1 MEIKN
6 AYETIVIGGGAA
18 GFFFGAAAPAGRDI
32 LILEKTKQ
40 TGTKLLMS
48 GSGQCNLT
56 HGGSIK
62 EFLLCYGKNGNKI
75 RTCLYRH
82 NNLALCRFM
91 EGLGVSLIERE
102 DGKIFPRSMDARE
115 VRGALLH
122 ACAQN
127 GVTIR
132 TQAEVTAIR
141 ALPQRNADNCGSKQT
156 NRFRSQASDARDD
169 AADTSFTPAAA
180 SGTQSKDDAADTKIQ
195 PACADKDAQKGIC
208 KAIAVQQITAASP
221 KADVRSAAPPPA
233 PRCVNAAASNTDDA
247 APGAQADAN
256 PAPCEK
262 TQSACAP
269 DLGAGFV
276 LTLADG
282 TRLACRNLVIAAG
295 GASYPTTGSDGTL
308 LDVLALAPPAG
319 LGIPIVPP
327 RPALTPVF
335 IENYPFA
342 DLAGISL
349 RDIELKIFP
358 KPQENLCGEQTR
370 SMTAEAAPMFSKP
383 MFSKKNKKQTKPQ
396 SAVGDLLLT
405 HKNLSGPVIL
415 NHARE
420 ISAGTRLAINFV
432 FPYTVDT
439 VISRLKADFSGCRS
453 MISAYIGEQYHLPKR
468 FVTKI
473 LSLISLT
480 DKPLAAISGSE
491 IRALSEAL
499 AAWPCTVSGTGGFRE
514 AMATAGGVSLDAVNL
529 SSMECRD
536 YPGLFFAGEMLDI
549 DGDTGG
555 YNLQFAYASAM
566 AALTKI
572 YRS

>member
-1 MEIKN
+1 MEIKH

-18 GFFFGAAAPAGRDI
+18 GLFFGAAAPAGRDI

-56 HGGSIK
+56 HCGSIK

-82 NNLALCRFM
+82 SNLALCRFM
-91 EGLGVSLIERE
+91 EELGVSLIERE

-141 ALPQRNADNCGSKQT
+141 ALPQGSSSRVGSPAQPPC
-156 NRFRSQASDARDD
+156 SQAS
-169 AADTSFTPAAA
+169 TAAA
-180 SGTQSKDDAADTKIQ
+180 SD
-195 PACADKDAQKGIC
+195 
-208 KAIAVQQITAASP
+208 
-221 KADVRSAAPPPA
+221 
-233 PRCVNAAASNTDDA
+233 TDDA
-247 APGAQADAN
+247 ASGAHTPSDSREAMSTHRTAISVPRFAVPQALQRTNASASAIDAVPGAPYGQTAASGAQADGD

-262 TQSACAP
+262 AQFDCAP
-269 DLGAGFV
+269 DFGAGFA

-282 TRLACRNLVIAAG
+282 TCLACRNLVIAAG

-308 LDVLALAPPAG
+308 LDILALAPPAG
-319 LGIPIVPP
+319 LGIPIVLP

-349 RDIELKIFP
+349 RDVELKIFP
-358 KPQENLCGEQTR
+358 KFQENLCGEQAR
-370 SMTAEAAPMFSKP
+370 SMTEEAAP

-415 NHARE
+415 NHARD

-468 FVTKI
+468 FVAKI
-473 LSLISLT
+473 LNLISLT
-480 DKPLAAISGSE
+480 DKPLAAISGSQM
-491 IRALSEAL
+491 RALSEAL

>member
-1 MEIKN
+1 MEIKH

-18 GFFFGAAAPAGRDI
+18 GLFFGATAPAGRDI

-56 HGGSIK
+56 HCGSIK

-82 NNLALCRFM
+82 SNLALCRFM

-141 ALPQRNADNCGSKQT
+141 ALPQGSSSRVGSPAQPPC
-156 NRFRSQASDARDD
+156 SQAS
-169 AADTSFTPAAA
+169 TAAA
-180 SGTQSKDDAADTKIQ
+180 SD
-195 PACADKDAQKGIC
+195 
-208 KAIAVQQITAASP
+208 
-221 KADVRSAAPPPA
+221 
-233 PRCVNAAASNTDDA
+233 TDDA
-247 APGAQADAN
+247 APGAHTPSDSWEAMNTHRTAISVPRFTVPQALQRTNASASAIAAVPGAPYGQTAAPGAQADGD
-256 PAPCEK
+256 PVPCEK
-262 TQSACAP
+262 APSVCAP
-269 DLGAGFV
+269 DLGAGFA

-282 TRLACRNLVIAAG
+282 TCLACRNLVIAAG

-358 KPQENLCGEQTR
+358 KPQKNLCGEQTR
-370 SMTAEAAPMFSKP
+370 SMTEEAAP

-468 FVTKI
+468 FVAKI
-473 LSLISLT
+473 LHLISLT
-480 DKPLAAISGSE
+480 DKPLAAISGSQ

>member
-1 MEIKN
+1 MEIKH

-18 GFFFGAAAPAGRDI
+18 GLFFGAAAPSGRDI

-56 HGGSIK
+56 HCGSIK

-82 NNLALCRFM
+82 SNLALCRFM

-132 TQAEVTAIR
+132 TQAKVTAIR
-141 ALPQRNADNCGSKQT
+141 ALPQESGSSRVGSPAQPSC
-156 NRFRSQASDARDD
+156 SQAS
-169 AADTSFTPAAA
+169 TAAA
-180 SGTQSKDDAADTKIQ
+180 SD
-195 PACADKDAQKGIC
+195 
-208 KAIAVQQITAASP
+208 
-221 KADVRSAAPPPA
+221 
-233 PRCVNAAASNTDDA
+233 TDDA
-247 APGAQADAN
+247 ASGAHTPSDSREAMNTHRTAISVPRFAVPQALQRTNASASAIAAVPGAPYGQTAASGAQADGN

-262 TQSACAP
+262 AQSACAP
-269 DLGAGFV
+269 DLGAGFA

-282 TRLACRNLVIAAG
+282 TCLACRNLVIAAG

-308 LDVLALAPPAG
+308 LDILALAPPAG

-349 RDIELKIFP
+349 RDIELKIFS

-370 SMTAEAAPMFSKP
+370 SMTEEAAP

-468 FVTKI
+468 FVAKI
-473 LSLISLT
+473 LHLISLT
-480 DKPLAAISGSE
+480 DKPLAAISGSQ

-572 YRS
+572 YCS

>member
-1 MEIKN
+1 MEIKH

-18 GFFFGAAAPAGRDI
+18 GLFFGAAAPAGRDI

-40 TGTKLLMS
+40 MGTKLLMS

-56 HGGSIK
+56 HCGSIK

-82 NNLALCRFM
+82 SNLALCRFM

-141 ALPQRNADNCGSKQT
+141 ALPQGSSSRVGSPVQPPC
-156 NRFRSQASDARDD
+156 SQASTA
-169 AADTSFTPAAA
+169 TA
-180 SGTQSKDDAADTKIQ
+180 SD
-195 PACADKDAQKGIC
+195 
-208 KAIAVQQITAASP
+208 
-221 KADVRSAAPPPA
+221 
-233 PRCVNAAASNTDDA
+233 TDDA
-247 APGAQADAN
+247 APGAHTPSDSREAMNTHRTAISVPRFAVSQALQRTNASASAIAAVPGAPYGQTAASGAQADGN
-256 PAPCEK
+256 PTPCEK
-262 TQSACAP
+262 APSACAP
-269 DLGAGFV
+269 DFGAGFV

-282 TRLACRNLVIAAG
+282 TCLACRNLVIAAG

-308 LDVLALAPPAG
+308 LDILALAPPAG

-370 SMTAEAAPMFSKP
+370 SMTEEAAP

-468 FVTKI
+468 FVAKI
-473 LSLISLT
+473 LHLISLT
-480 DKPLAAISGSE
+480 DKPLAAISGSQ

>member
-1 MEIKN
+1 MEIKQ

-18 GFFFGAAAPAGRDI
+18 GLFFGAAAPAGRDI

-56 HGGSIK
+56 HCGSIK

-82 NNLALCRFM
+82 SNLALCRFM
-91 EGLGVSLIERE
+91 EELGVSLIERE

-141 ALPQRNADNCGSKQT
+141 ALPQGSVGNCGSKQT
-156 NRFRSQASDARDD
+156 NCFRSQASDAVASDARDD

-180 SGTQSKDDAADTKIQ
+180 SGTQSKDDAADINMQ
-195 PACADKDAQKGIC
+195 PACTDKDVPKGIC
-208 KAIAVQQITAASP
+208 KAIAVQQIAAASP
-221 KADVRSAAPPPA
+221 NADVRSAAPP
-233 PRCVNAAASNTDDA
+233 RCANATASDTNDAAS
-247 APGAQADAN
+247 GAQADGD

-262 TQSACAP
+262 AQLDCAP
-269 DLGAGFV
+269 DLGAGFA

-282 TRLACRNLVIAAG
+282 TCLACRNLVIAAG

-308 LDVLALAPPAG
+308 LDILALAPPAG

-349 RDIELKIFP
+349 RDIELKIFS
-358 KPQENLCGEQTR
+358 KPQENRCGEQTR
-370 SMTAEAAPMFSKP
+370 SMTEEAAP

-468 FVTKI
+468 FVAKI
-473 LSLISLT
+473 LHLISLT
-480 DKPLAAISGSE
+480 DKPLAAISGSQM
-491 IRALSEAL
+491 RALSEAL

-529 SSMECRD
+529 SSMEYRD

>member
-1 MEIKN
+1 MKKIWDI
-6 AYETIVIGGGAA
+6 AVIGGGAA
-18 GFFFGAAAPAGRDI
+18 GLFFGAAAPAGRDI

-82 NNLALCRFM
+82 SNLALCRFM

-195 PACADKDAQKGIC
+195 PACADKDARKGIC

-262 TQSACAP
+262 TQSDCAP

-349 RDIELKIFP
+349 RDVELKIFP
-358 KPQENLCGEQTR
+358 KFQENLCGEQAR
-370 SMTAEAAPMFSKP
+370 SMTEEAAP

-415 NHARE
+415 NHARD

-468 FVTKI
+468 FVAKI
-473 LSLISLT
+473 LNLISLT
-480 DKPLAAISGSE
+480 DKPLAAISGSQM
-491 IRALSEAL
+491 RALSEAL

>member
-18 GFFFGAAAPAGRDI
+18 GLFFGAAAPAGRDI

-56 HGGSIK
+56 HCGSIK

-82 NNLALCRFM
+82 SNLMLCRFM

-115 VRGALLH
+115 VRGALLA
-122 ACAQN
+122 ACARN

-132 TQAEVTAIR
+132 TQAEVSAIR
-141 ALPQRNADNCGSKQT
+141 ALPQGSVGNCGSKQT
-156 NRFRSQASDARDD
+156 NCFRSQASDAVASDARDD

-180 SGTQSKDDAADTKIQ
+180 SGTQSKDDAADISMQ
-195 PACADKDAQKGIC
+195 PACTDTDVPKGIC
-208 KAIAVQQITAASP
+208 KAIAVQQIAAASP
-221 KADVRSAAPPPA
+221 NADVRSAAPP
-233 PRCVNAAASNTDDA
+233 RCANAAALDTDDA
-247 APGAQADAN
+247 ASGAQADGD

-262 TQSACAP
+262 ALSACAP
-269 DLGAGFV
+269 DLGAGFA

-282 TRLACRNLVIAAG
+282 TCLACRNLVIAAG

-308 LDVLALAPPAG
+308 LDILALAPPAG

-349 RDIELKIFP
+349 RDIALKIFP

-370 SMTAEAAPMFSKP
+370 SMTAEAAP

-468 FVTKI
+468 FAAKI

-480 DKPLAAISGSE
+480 DKPLAAISGSQM
-491 IRALSEAL
+491 RALSEAL
-499 AAWPCTVSGTGGFRE
+499 AAWSCTVSGTGGFRE

>member
-1 MEIKN
+1 MEIKH

-18 GFFFGAAAPAGRDI
+18 GLFFGAAAPAGRDI

>member
-1 MEIKN
+1 MEIKH

-18 GFFFGAAAPAGRDI
+18 GLFFGAAAPSGRDI

-56 HGGSIK
+56 HCGSIK

-82 NNLALCRFM
+82 SNLALCRFM

-141 ALPQRNADNCGSKQT
+141 ALPQGSSSRVCSPAQPPYSQT
-156 NRFRSQASDARDD
+156 S
-169 AADTSFTPAAA
+169 TAAA
-180 SGTQSKDDAADTKIQ
+180 SD
-195 PACADKDAQKGIC
+195 
-208 KAIAVQQITAASP
+208 
-221 KADVRSAAPPPA
+221 
-233 PRCVNAAASNTDDA
+233 TDDA
-247 APGAQADAN
+247 APGAYTPSDSREAMDTHRTAIPVPRSAVPQALQRTNASASAIAAVPGAPYGQTAASGAQADGN

-262 TQSACAP
+262 APSACAP
-269 DLGAGFV
+269 DLGAGFA

-282 TRLACRNLVIAAG
+282 TCLACRNLLIAAG

-308 LDVLALAPPAG
+308 LDLLALASPAG

-370 SMTAEAAPMFSKP
+370 SMTEEAAP

-468 FVTKI
+468 FVAKI
-473 LSLISLT
+473 LHLISLT
-480 DKPLAAISGSE
+480 DKPLAAISGSQ
-491 IRALSEAL
+491 IRALSETL

>member
-1 MEIKN
+1 MEIKH

-18 GFFFGAAAPAGRDI
+18 GLFFGAAAPSGRDI

-56 HGGSIK
+56 HCGSIK

-82 NNLALCRFM
+82 SNLMLCRFM

-115 VRGALLH
+115 VRGALLA
-122 ACAQN
+122 ACARN

-132 TQAEVTAIR
+132 TQAEVTAIC
-141 ALPQRNADNCGSKQT
+141 ALPQRNAGNCGSKQT
-156 NRFRSQASDARDD
+156 NRFRSQAPDAV
-169 AADTSFTPAAA
+169 A
-180 SGTQSKDDAADTKIQ
+180 S
-195 PACADKDAQKGIC
+195 
-208 KAIAVQQITAASP
+208 
-221 KADVRSAAPPPA
+221 
-233 PRCVNAAASNTDDA
+233 
-247 APGAQADAN
+247 GAQADGN

-262 TQSACAP
+262 AQFDCAP
-269 DLGAGFV
+269 DLGAGFA

-295 GASYPTTGSDGTL
+295 GASYPTTGSDGKI
-308 LDVLALAPPAG
+308 LDVLALASPAG

-349 RDIELKIFP
+349 RDIELKIFS

-370 SMTAEAAPMFSKP
+370 SMTEEAAP

-468 FVTKI
+468 FVAKI

-480 DKPLAAISGSE
+480 DKPLAAISGSQM
-491 IRALSEAL
+491 RALSEAL

-514 AMATAGGVSLDAVNL
+514 AMATAGGVSLDAINL

>member
-1 MEIKN
+1 MEIKH

-18 GFFFGAAAPAGRDI
+18 GLFFGAAAPSGRDI

-56 HGGSIK
+56 HCGSIK

-82 NNLALCRFM
+82 SNLVLCRFM

-141 ALPQRNADNCGSKQT
+141 ALPQGSGSSRVGSPAQSAC
-156 NRFRSQASDARDD
+156 SQASTAAAFATDD
-169 AADTSFTPAAA
+169 AAP
-180 SGTQSKDDAADTKIQ
+180 G
-195 PACADKDAQKGIC
+195 G
-208 KAIAVQQITAASP
+208 
-221 KADVRSAAPPPA
+221 APYGQ
-233 PRCVNAAASNTDDA
+233 TA
-247 APGAQADAN
+247 APGAQADGN

-262 TQSACAP
+262 APSACAP
-269 DLGAGFV
+269 DFGARFV

-319 LGIPIVPP
+319 LGLPIIPP

-349 RDIELKIFP
+349 RDIELKIFS
-358 KPQENLCGEQTR
+358 KSQENLCGEQTR
-370 SMTAEAAPMFSKP
+370 SMIEEAAP

-396 SAVGDLLLT
+396 SVVGDLLLT

-473 LSLISLT
+473 LHLISLT
-480 DKPLAAISGSE
+480 DKPLAAISGSQM
-491 IRALSEAL
+491 RALSEAL

>member
-1 MEIKN
+1 MEIKH

-18 GFFFGAAAPAGRDI
+18 GLFFGAAAPAGRDI

-56 HGGSIK
+56 HCGSIK

-82 NNLALCRFM
+82 SNLALCRFM
-91 EGLGVSLIERE
+91 EELGVSLIERE

-141 ALPQRNADNCGSKQT
+141 ALPQGSSSRIGSPAQPPC
-156 NRFRSQASDARDD
+156 SHAS
-169 AADTSFTPAAA
+169 TAAA
-180 SGTQSKDDAADTKIQ
+180 SD
-195 PACADKDAQKGIC
+195 
-208 KAIAVQQITAASP
+208 
-221 KADVRSAAPPPA
+221 
-233 PRCVNAAASNTDDA
+233 TDDA
-247 APGAQADAN
+247 APGAHTPSDSREAMNTHRTAIPVPRSAVPQALQRTNASASAIAAVPGAQADGD
-256 PAPCEK
+256 PAPYEK
-262 TQSACAP
+262 AQSACAP
-269 DLGAGFV
+269 DFGAGFV

-282 TRLACRNLVIAAG
+282 TCLACRNLVIAAG
-295 GASYPTTGSDGTL
+295 GASYPTAGSDGTL
-308 LDVLALAPPAG
+308 LDILALAPPAG

-370 SMTAEAAPMFSKP
+370 SMTEEAAP

-468 FVTKI
+468 FVAKI
-473 LSLISLT
+473 LHLISLT
-480 DKPLAAISGSE
+480 DKPLAAISGSQM
-491 IRALSEAL
+491 RALSEAL

>member
-1 MEIKN
+1 MEIKH

-18 GFFFGAAAPAGRDI
+18 GLFFGAAAPAGRDI

-56 HGGSIK
+56 HCGSIK

-82 NNLALCRFM
+82 SNLALCRFM
-91 EGLGVSLIERE
+91 EELGVSLIERE

-141 ALPQRNADNCGSKQT
+141 ALPQGSSSRVGSPTQPSC
-156 NRFRSQASDARDD
+156 SQAS
-169 AADTSFTPAAA
+169 TAAA
-180 SGTQSKDDAADTKIQ
+180 FD
-195 PACADKDAQKGIC
+195 
-208 KAIAVQQITAASP
+208 
-221 KADVRSAAPPPA
+221 
-233 PRCVNAAASNTDDA
+233 TDDA
-247 APGAQADAN
+247 ASGAHTPSDSREAMNTHRTAISVPRFAVPQALQRTNASASAIDAVPGAPYGQTAASGAQADGD

-262 TQSACAP
+262 AQSACAP
-269 DLGAGFV
+269 DLGAHFV

-282 TRLACRNLVIAAG
+282 TCLACRNLVIAAG

-308 LDVLALAPPAG
+308 LDILALAPPAG
-319 LGIPIVPP
+319 LGIPIVLP

-349 RDIELKIFP
+349 RDVELKIFP
-358 KPQENLCGEQTR
+358 KSQENLCGEQAR
-370 SMTAEAAPMFSKP
+370 SMTEEAAP

-415 NHARE
+415 NHARD

-468 FVTKI
+468 FVAKI
-473 LSLISLT
+473 LNLISLT
-480 DKPLAAISGSE
+480 DKPLAAISGSQM
-491 IRALSEAL
+491 RALSEAL

>member
-1 MEIKN
+1 MEIKH

-18 GFFFGAAAPAGRDI
+18 GLFFGAAAPSGRDI

-56 HGGSIK
+56 HCGSIK

-82 NNLALCRFM
+82 SNLALCRFM
-91 EGLGVSLIERE
+91 EGLGISLIERE

-141 ALPQRNADNCGSKQT
+141 ALPQGSVGNCGSKQT
-156 NRFRSQASDARDD
+156 NCFRSQASDAVASDARDD

-180 SGTQSKDDAADTKIQ
+180 SGTQSKDDAADINMQ
-195 PACADKDAQKGIC
+195 PACTDKDVPKGIC
-208 KAIAVQQITAASP
+208 KAIAVQQIAAASP
-221 KADVRSAAPPPA
+221 NADVRSAAPP
-233 PRCVNAAASNTDDA
+233 RCANATASDTNDAAS
-247 APGAQADAN
+247 GAQADGD

-262 TQSACAP
+262 AQLDCAP
-269 DLGAGFV
+269 DLGAGFA

-282 TRLACRNLVIAAG
+282 TCLACRNLVIAAG

-308 LDVLALAPPAG
+308 LDILALAPPAG

-349 RDIELKIFP
+349 RDIELKIFS
-358 KPQENLCGEQTR
+358 KPQENRCGEQTR
-370 SMTAEAAPMFSKP
+370 SMTEEAAP

-468 FVTKI
+468 FVAKI
-473 LSLISLT
+473 LHLISLT
-480 DKPLAAISGSE
+480 DKPLAAISGSQMC
-491 IRALSEAL
+491 ALSEAL

>member
-1 MEIKN
+1 MEIKH

-18 GFFFGAAAPAGRDI
+18 GLFFGAAAPAGRDI

-56 HGGSIK
+56 HCGSIK

-82 NNLALCRFM
+82 SNLALCRFM

-141 ALPQRNADNCGSKQT
+141 ALPQGSVGNCGSKQT
-156 NRFRSQASDARDD
+156 NCFRSQASDATASDARDD

-180 SGTQSKDDAADTKIQ
+180 SGTHTPSDSREAMNTHRTAISVPRFAVPQALQRTNASAS
-195 PACADKDAQKGIC
+195 
-208 KAIAVQQITAASP
+208 AIAAVPGAPYGQTAAS
-221 KADVRSAAPPPA
+221 
-233 PRCVNAAASNTDDA
+233 
-247 APGAQADAN
+247 GAQADGN

-262 TQSACAP
+262 APSACAP
-269 DLGAGFV
+269 DLGARFV

-282 TRLACRNLVIAAG
+282 TCLACRNLVIAAG

-370 SMTAEAAPMFSKP
+370 SMTEEAAP

-468 FVTKI
+468 FVAKI
-473 LSLISLT
+473 LHLISLT
-480 DKPLAAISGSE
+480 DKPLAAISGSQ

>member
-1 MEIKN
+1 MEIKH

-18 GFFFGAAAPAGRDI
+18 GLFFGAAAPAGRDI

-56 HGGSIK
+56 HCGSIK

-82 NNLALCRFM
+82 SNLALCRFM

-132 TQAEVTAIR
+132 TQAEVTAIC
-141 ALPQRNADNCGSKQT
+141 ALQQRNADNCGSKQT
-156 NRFRSQASDARDD
+156 NRFRSQASDATASDARDD

-180 SGTQSKDDAADTKIQ
+180 SGTQSKDDAADINMQ
-195 PACADKDAQKGIC
+195 PACTDKDVPKGIC
-208 KAIAVQQITAASP
+208 KAIAVQQLAAASP
-221 KADVRSAAPPPA
+221 NAAPPPA
-233 PRCVNAAASNTDDA
+233 PRCANAAAFNVRDA
-247 APGAQADAN
+247 APDAQADGD

-262 TQSACAP
+262 AQFDCAP
-269 DLGAGFV
+269 DLGAGFA

-282 TRLACRNLVIAAG
+282 TCLACRNLVIAAG

-308 LDVLALAPPAG
+308 LDILALAPPAG
-319 LGIPIVPP
+319 LGIPIVAP

-349 RDIELKIFP
+349 RDIELKIFS

-370 SMTAEAAPMFSKP
+370 SMTEEAAP

-468 FVTKI
+468 FVAKI
-473 LSLISLT
+473 LHLISLT
-480 DKPLAAISGSE
+480 DKPLAAISGSQM
-491 IRALSEAL
+491 RALSEAL

-536 YPGLFFAGEMLDI
+536 HPGLFFAGEMLDI

>member
-1 MEIKN
+1 MEIKH

-18 GFFFGAAAPAGRDI
+18 GLFFGAAAPAGRDI

-56 HGGSIK
+56 HCGSIK
-62 EFLLCYGKNGNKI
+62 EFLLCYGRNGNKI

-82 NNLALCRFM
+82 SNLALCRFM

-115 VRGALLH
+115 VRSALLA
-122 ACAQN
+122 ACARN

-141 ALPQRNADNCGSKQT
+141 ALPQGSAGNCGSKQT
-156 NRFRSQASDARDD
+156 NRFRSQ

-180 SGTQSKDDAADTKIQ
+180 SGTQSKDDAADINMQ
-195 PACADKDAQKGIC
+195 PACTDKDVPKGIC
-208 KAIAVQQITAASP
+208 KAIAVQQIAAASP
-221 KADVRSAAPPPA
+221 NADVRSAAPPPA
-233 PRCVNAAASNTDDA
+233 PRCANAAASDTDDA
-247 APGAQADAN
+247 GPGAQANDD
-256 PAPCEK
+256 PAPGEK

-269 DLGAGFV
+269 DLGAGFT

-282 TRLACRNLVIAAG
+282 TCLACRNLVIAAG

-308 LDVLALAPPAG
+308 LDILALAPPAG
-319 LGIPIVPP
+319 LGIPIVLP
-327 RPALTPVF
+327 RPALTPIF

-349 RDIELKIFP
+349 RDIELKIFS

-370 SMTAEAAPMFSKP
+370 SMTEEAAP

-468 FVTKI
+468 FVAKI
-473 LSLISLT
+473 LHLISLT
-480 DKPLAAISGSE
+480 DKPLAAISGSQM
-491 IRALSEAL
+491 RALSEAL
-499 AAWPCTVSGTGGFRE
+499 AAWTCTVSGTGGFRE

>member
-1 MEIKN
+1 MEIKH

-18 GFFFGAAAPAGRDI
+18 GLFFGAAAPAGRDI

-56 HGGSIK
+56 HCGSIK
-62 EFLLCYGKNGNKI
+62 EFLLCYGRNGNKI

-82 NNLALCRFM
+82 SNLALCRFM

-122 ACAQN
+122 ACARN
-127 GVTIR
+127 GVSIR

-141 ALPQRNADNCGSKQT
+141 ALPQGSGSSSVGSPAQPSC
-156 NRFRSQASDARDD
+156 SQASA
-169 AADTSFTPAAA
+169 AAA
-180 SGTQSKDDAADTKIQ
+180 SAIDDAT
-195 PACADKDAQKGIC
+195 
-208 KAIAVQQITAASP
+208 
-221 KADVRSAAPPPA
+221 
-233 PRCVNAAASNTDDA
+233 
-247 APGAQADAN
+247 PGAQADGD
-256 PAPCEK
+256 PAPGEK

-269 DLGAGFV
+269 DLGARFI

-319 LGIPIVPP
+319 LGLPIVPP
-327 RPALTPVF
+327 RPALTPVC

-349 RDIELKIFP
+349 RSVGLKIFP
-358 KPQENLCGEQTR
+358 KLQ
-370 SMTAEAAPMFSKP
+370 SAAADGQNPDMFA
-383 MFSKKNKKQTKPQ
+383 KKNKKAAKPQ
-396 SAVGDLLLT
+396 TAVGDLLLT

-415 NHARE
+415 NR
-420 ISAGTRLAINFV
+420 SRDVFAGTRLEINFV
-432 FPYTVDT
+432 FPYTVDSM
-439 VISRLKADFSGCRS
+439 ISQIKEIFPGCRK
-453 MISAYIGEQYHLPKR
+453 MISAYIGEEYHLPKR
-468 FVTKI
+468 FVCRI
-473 LSLISLT
+473 LELIDLK
-480 DKPLAAISGSE
+480 DKPLASLTGSE
-491 IRALSEAL
+491 IRALSGAF
-499 AAWPCTVSGTGGFRE
+499 AAWPCTVSGIGGYRE
-514 AMATAGGVSLDAVNL
+514 AMATAGGISLAAVDL
-529 SSMECRD
+529 STMGCRT
-536 YPGLFFAGEMLDI
+536 YPGLFFAGEVLDI

-566 AALTKI
+566 AALDGIKGSRAKTYENTQK
-572 YRS
+572 RGT

>member
-18 GFFFGAAAPAGRDI
+18 GLFFGAAAPAGRDI

-62 EFLLCYGKNGNKI
+62 EFSLCYGKNGNKI

>member
-1 MEIKN
+1 MEIKH

-18 GFFFGAAAPAGRDI
+18 GLFFGAAAPAGRDI

-56 HGGSIK
+56 HCGSIK

-82 NNLALCRFM
+82 SNLALCRFM

-141 ALPQRNADNCGSKQT
+141 ALPQGSSSRVGSPAQPPC
-156 NRFRSQASDARDD
+156 SQAS
-169 AADTSFTPAAA
+169 TAAA
-180 SGTQSKDDAADTKIQ
+180 SD
-195 PACADKDAQKGIC
+195 
-208 KAIAVQQITAASP
+208 
-221 KADVRSAAPPPA
+221 
-233 PRCVNAAASNTDDA
+233 TDDA
-247 APGAQADAN
+247 ASGAHTPSDSREAMNTHRTAISVPRFAVPQALQRTNASASAIDAVPGAPYGQTAASGAQADGD

-262 TQSACAP
+262 AQFDCAP
-269 DLGAGFV
+269 DFGAGFA

-282 TRLACRNLVIAAG
+282 TCLACRNLVIAAG

-308 LDVLALAPPAG
+308 LDILALAPPAG
-319 LGIPIVPP
+319 LGIPIVLP

-349 RDIELKIFP
+349 RDVELKIFP
-358 KPQENLCGEQTR
+358 KFQENLCGEQAR
-370 SMTAEAAPMFSKP
+370 SMTEEAAP

-415 NHARE
+415 NHARD

-468 FVTKI
+468 FVAKI
-473 LSLISLT
+473 LNLISLT
-480 DKPLAAISGSE
+480 DKPLAAISGSQM
-491 IRALSEAL
+491 RALSEAL

>member
-1 MEIKN
+1 MEIKH

-18 GFFFGAAAPAGRDI
+18 GLFFGAAAPSGRDI

-56 HGGSIK
+56 HCGSIK

-82 NNLALCRFM
+82 SNLALCRFM

-141 ALPQRNADNCGSKQT
+141 ALPQGSSSRVGSPAQPPC
-156 NRFRSQASDARDD
+156 SQAS
-169 AADTSFTPAAA
+169 TAAA
-180 SGTQSKDDAADTKIQ
+180 SD
-195 PACADKDAQKGIC
+195 
-208 KAIAVQQITAASP
+208 
-221 KADVRSAAPPPA
+221 
-233 PRCVNAAASNTDDA
+233 TDDA
-247 APGAQADAN
+247 ASGAHTPSDSREAMSTHRTAISVPRFAVPQALQRTNASASAIDAVPGAPYGQTAASGAQADGD

-262 TQSACAP
+262 AQFDCAP
-269 DLGAGFV
+269 DFGAGFA

-282 TRLACRNLVIAAG
+282 TCLACRNLVIAAG

-308 LDVLALAPPAG
+308 LDILALAPPAG
-319 LGIPIVPP
+319 LGIPIVLP

-349 RDIELKIFP
+349 RDVELKIFP
-358 KPQENLCGEQTR
+358 KFQENLCGEQAR
-370 SMTAEAAPMFSKP
+370 SMTEEAAP

-468 FVTKI
+468 FVAKI
-473 LSLISLT
+473 LNLISLT
-480 DKPLAAISGSE
+480 DKPLAAISGSQM
-491 IRALSEAL
+491 RALSEAL

>member
-1 MEIKN
+1 MEIKH

-18 GFFFGAAAPAGRDI
+18 GLFFGAAAPAGRDI

-56 HGGSIK
+56 HCGSIK

-82 NNLALCRFM
+82 SNLALCRFM
-91 EGLGVSLIERE
+91 EELGVSLIERE

-141 ALPQRNADNCGSKQT
+141 ALPQGSSSRVGSPAQPPC
-156 NRFRSQASDARDD
+156 SQAS
-169 AADTSFTPAAA
+169 TAAA
-180 SGTQSKDDAADTKIQ
+180 SD
-195 PACADKDAQKGIC
+195 
-208 KAIAVQQITAASP
+208 
-221 KADVRSAAPPPA
+221 
-233 PRCVNAAASNTDDA
+233 TDDA
-247 APGAQADAN
+247 ASGAQADGD

-262 TQSACAP
+262 AQFDCAP
-269 DLGAGFV
+269 DFGAGFA

-282 TRLACRNLVIAAG
+282 TCLACRNLVIAAG

-308 LDVLALAPPAG
+308 LDILALAPPAG
-319 LGIPIVPP
+319 RGITHV
-327 RPALTPVF
+327 
-335 IENYPFA
+335 
-342 DLAGISL
+342 
-349 RDIELKIFP
+349 LKIFP

-370 SMTAEAAPMFSKP
+370 SMTEEAAP

-415 NHARE
+415 NHARD

-468 FVTKI
+468 FVAKI
-473 LSLISLT
+473 LNLISLT
-480 DKPLAAISGSE
+480 DKPLAAISGSQM
-491 IRALSEAL
+491 RALSEAL

>member
-1 MEIKN
+1 MEIKH

-18 GFFFGAAAPAGRDI
+18 GLFFGAAAPAGRDI

-56 HGGSIK
+56 HCGSIK

-82 NNLALCRFM
+82 SNLALCRFM
-91 EGLGVSLIERE
+91 EELGVSLIERE

-141 ALPQRNADNCGSKQT
+141 ALPQGSVGNCGSKQT
-156 NRFRSQASDARDD
+156 NCFRSHASDAVASDARDD

-180 SGTQSKDDAADTKIQ
+180 SGTQSKDDAADINMQ
-195 PACADKDAQKGIC
+195 PACTDKDVPKGIC
-208 KAIAVQQITAASP
+208 KAIAVQQIAAASP
-221 KADVRSAAPPPA
+221 NADVRSAAPP
-233 PRCVNAAASNTDDA
+233 RCANATASDTNDAAS
-247 APGAQADAN
+247 GAQADGD

-262 TQSACAP
+262 AQLDCAP
-269 DLGAGFV
+269 DLGAGFA

-282 TRLACRNLVIAAG
+282 TCLACRNLVIAAG

-308 LDVLALAPPAG
+308 LDILALAPPAG

-349 RDIELKIFP
+349 RDIELKIFS
-358 KPQENLCGEQTR
+358 KPQENRCGEQTR
-370 SMTAEAAPMFSKP
+370 SMTEEAAP

-468 FVTKI
+468 FAAKI
-473 LSLISLT
+473 LHLISLT
-480 DKPLAAISGSE
+480 DKPLAAISGSQM
-491 IRALSEAL
+491 RALSEAL
-499 AAWPCTVSGTGGFRE
+499 AAWSCTVSGTGGFRE
-514 AMATAGGVSLDAVNL
+514 AMATAGGVSLDAINL
-529 SSMECRD
+529 SSMESRD

>member
-1 MEIKN
+1 MEIKH

-18 GFFFGAAAPAGRDI
+18 GLFFGAAAPSGRDI

-56 HGGSIK
+56 HCGSIK

-82 NNLALCRFM
+82 SNLALCRFM

-141 ALPQRNADNCGSKQT
+141 ARPQESAGNCGSKQT
-156 NRFRSQASDARDD
+156 NHFRSQAPDAAASGARDD

-180 SGTQSKDDAADTKIQ
+180 SGTQSKDDAADINMQ
-195 PACADKDAQKGIC
+195 PACTDKDVPKGIC
-208 KAIAVQQITAASP
+208 KAIAVQQIAAASP
-221 KADVRSAAPPPA
+221 NADVRSAAPP
-233 PRCVNAAASNTDDA
+233 RCANATASDTNDAAS
-247 APGAQADAN
+247 GAQADGD

-262 TQSACAP
+262 AQLDCAP
-269 DLGAGFV
+269 DLGAGFA

-282 TRLACRNLVIAAG
+282 TCLACRNLVIAAG

-308 LDVLALAPPAG
+308 LDILALAPPAG

-349 RDIELKIFP
+349 RDIELKIFS
-358 KPQENLCGEQTR
+358 KPQENRCGEQTR
-370 SMTAEAAPMFSKP
+370 SMTEEAAP

-468 FVTKI
+468 FVAKI
-473 LSLISLT
+473 LHLISLT
-480 DKPLAAISGSE
+480 DKPLAAISGSQMC
-491 IRALSEAL
+491 ALSEAL

>member
-1 MEIKN
+1 MEIKH

-18 GFFFGAAAPAGRDI
+18 GLFFGAAAPAGRDI

-56 HGGSIK
+56 HCGSIK

-82 NNLALCRFM
+82 SNLALCRFM
-91 EGLGVSLIERE
+91 EELGVSLIERE

-141 ALPQRNADNCGSKQT
+141 ALPQGSSSRVGSPAQPPC
-156 NRFRSQASDARDD
+156 SQAS
-169 AADTSFTPAAA
+169 TAAA
-180 SGTQSKDDAADTKIQ
+180 SD
-195 PACADKDAQKGIC
+195 
-208 KAIAVQQITAASP
+208 
-221 KADVRSAAPPPA
+221 
-233 PRCVNAAASNTDDA
+233 TDDA
-247 APGAQADAN
+247 ASGAHTPSDSREAMSTHRTAISVPRFAVPQALQRTNASASAIDAVPGAPYGQTAASGAQADGD

-262 TQSACAP
+262 AQFDCAP
-269 DLGAGFV
+269 DFGAGFA

-282 TRLACRNLVIAAG
+282 TCLACRNLVIAAG

-308 LDVLALAPPAG
+308 LDILALAPPAG
-319 LGIPIVPP
+319 LGIPIVLP

-349 RDIELKIFP
+349 RDVELKIFP
-358 KPQENLCGEQTR
+358 KFQENLCGEQAR
-370 SMTAEAAPMFSKP
+370 SMTEEAAP

-405 HKNLSGPVIL
+405 HKNLSGPLIL
-415 NHARE
+415 NHARD

-468 FVTKI
+468 FVAKI
-473 LSLISLT
+473 LNLISLT
-480 DKPLAAISGSE
+480 DKPLAAISGSQM
-491 IRALSEAL
+491 RALSEAL

-514 AMATAGGVSLDAVNL
+514 AMATAGGVFLDAVNL

>member
-1 MEIKN
+1 MEIKH

-18 GFFFGAAAPAGRDI
+18 GLFFGAAAPSGRDI

-56 HGGSIK
+56 HCGSIK

-82 NNLALCRFM
+82 SNLALCRFM

-115 VRGALLH
+115 VRGVLLH
-122 ACAQN
+122 SCAQN

-141 ALPQRNADNCGSKQT
+141 ALPQGSSSRVCSPAQPPYSQT
-156 NRFRSQASDARDD
+156 S
-169 AADTSFTPAAA
+169 TAAA
-180 SGTQSKDDAADTKIQ
+180 SD
-195 PACADKDAQKGIC
+195 
-208 KAIAVQQITAASP
+208 
-221 KADVRSAAPPPA
+221 
-233 PRCVNAAASNTDDA
+233 TDDA
-247 APGAQADAN
+247 APGAYTPSDSREAMDTHRTAIPVPRSAVPQALQRTNASASAIDAVPGAPYEQTAAPGAQADGN

-262 TQSACAP
+262 AQFDCAP
-269 DLGAGFV
+269 DLGAGFT

-282 TRLACRNLVIAAG
+282 TCLACRNLVIAAG

-308 LDVLALAPPAG
+308 LDILALAPPAG

-327 RPALTPVF
+327 RPALTPIF

-349 RDIELKIFP
+349 RDIELKIFS

-370 SMTAEAAPMFSKP
+370 SMTEEAAP

-439 VISRLKADFSGCRS
+439 VISRLKAVES
-453 MISAYIGEQYHLPKR
+453 
-468 FVTKI
+468 
-473 LSLISLT
+473 
-480 DKPLAAISGSE
+480 
-491 IRALSEAL
+491 
-499 AAWPCTVSGTGGFRE
+499 
-514 AMATAGGVSLDAVNL
+514 
-529 SSMECRD
+529 
-536 YPGLFFAGEMLDI
+536 
-549 DGDTGG
+549 
-555 YNLQFAYASAM
+555 
-566 AALTKI
+566 
-572 YRS
+572 

>member
-1 MEIKN
+1 MEIKH

-18 GFFFGAAAPAGRDI
+18 GLFFGAAAPAGRDI

-56 HGGSIK
+56 HCGSIK

-82 NNLALCRFM
+82 SNLALCRFM
-91 EGLGVSLIERE
+91 EELGVSLIERE

-141 ALPQRNADNCGSKQT
+141 ALPQGSVGNCGSKQT
-156 NRFRSQASDARDD
+156 NCFRSQASDAVASDARDD

-180 SGTQSKDDAADTKIQ
+180 SGTQSKDDAADINMQ
-195 PACADKDAQKGIC
+195 PACTDKDVPKGIC
-208 KAIAVQQITAASP
+208 KAIAVQQIAAASP
-221 KADVRSAAPPPA
+221 NADVRSAAPP
-233 PRCVNAAASNTDDA
+233 RCANATASDTNDAAS
-247 APGAQADAN
+247 GAQADGD

-262 TQSACAP
+262 AQLDCAP
-269 DLGAGFV
+269 DLGAGFA

-282 TRLACRNLVIAAG
+282 TCLACRNLVIAAG

-308 LDVLALAPPAG
+308 LDILALAPPAG

-349 RDIELKIFP
+349 RDIELKIFS
-358 KPQENLCGEQTR
+358 KPQENRCGEQTR
-370 SMTAEAAPMFSKP
+370 SMTEEAAP

-468 FVTKI
+468 FAAKI
-473 LSLISLT
+473 LHLISLT
-480 DKPLAAISGSE
+480 DKPLAAISGSQM
-491 IRALSEAL
+491 RALSEAL
-499 AAWPCTVSGTGGFRE
+499 AAWSCTVSGTGGFRE
-514 AMATAGGVSLDAVNL
+514 AMATAGGVSLDAINL
-529 SSMECRD
+529 SSMESRD

>member
-18 GFFFGAAAPAGRDI
+18 GLFFGAAAPAGRDI

-82 NNLALCRFM
+82 SNLALCRFM

-115 VRGALLH
+115 VRSALLA
-122 ACAQN
+122 ACTRN

-132 TQAEVTAIR
+132 TQAEVTAIC
-141 ALPQRNADNCGSKQT
+141 ALQQGSSSRVCSPAQPPYSQT
-156 NRFRSQASDARDD
+156 S
-169 AADTSFTPAAA
+169 TAAA
-180 SGTQSKDDAADTKIQ
+180 SD
-195 PACADKDAQKGIC
+195 
-208 KAIAVQQITAASP
+208 
-221 KADVRSAAPPPA
+221 
-233 PRCVNAAASNTDDA
+233 TDDA
-247 APGAQADAN
+247 APGAYTPSDSREAMDTHRTAIPVPRSAVPQALQRTNASASAIAAVPGAPYEQTAAPGAQADGD
-256 PAPCEK
+256 PAPGEK
-262 TQSACAP
+262 APSVCAP
-269 DLGAGFV
+269 DLGAGFA

-282 TRLACRNLVIAAG
+282 TCLACRNLVIAAG
-295 GASYPTTGSDGTL
+295 GASYPTTGSDGKI

-370 SMTAEAAPMFSKP
+370 SMTAEAAP

-468 FVTKI
+468 FAAKI

-480 DKPLAAISGSE
+480 DKPLAAISGSQM
-491 IRALSEAL
+491 RALSEAL
-499 AAWPCTVSGTGGFRE
+499 AAWACTVSGTGGFRE
-514 AMATAGGVSLDAVNL
+514 AMATAGGVSLDAINL
-529 SSMECRD
+529 SSMESRD

>member
-1 MEIKN
+1 MEIKQ

-18 GFFFGAAAPAGRDI
+18 GLFFGAAAPAGRDI

-56 HGGSIK
+56 HCGSIK

-82 NNLALCRFM
+82 SNLALCRFM
-91 EGLGVSLIERE
+91 EELGVSLIERE

-115 VRGALLH
+115 VRSALLA
-122 ACAQN
+122 ACTRN

-141 ALPQRNADNCGSKQT
+141 ALPQESAGNCGSKQT
-156 NRFRSQASDARDD
+156 NRFRSQAPDATASGARDD
-169 AADTSFTPAAA
+169 AANTPFTPAAA
-180 SGTQSKDDAADTKIQ
+180 SGTQSKDDAADTKVQ

-208 KAIAVQQITAASP
+208 KAIAVQQIAAASP
-221 KADVRSAAPPPA
+221 KADVRSAAPP
-233 PRCVNAAASNTDDA
+233 RCANAAALDTDDA
-247 APGAQADAN
+247 APGAQADGN
-256 PAPCEK
+256 PAPGEK
-262 TQSACAP
+262 AQFDCAP
-269 DLGAGFV
+269 DFGAGFT

-282 TRLACRNLVIAAG
+282 TCLACRNLVIAAG

-308 LDVLALAPPAG
+308 LDILALAPPAG

-349 RDIELKIFP
+349 RDIELKIFS

-370 SMTAEAAPMFSKP
+370 SMTAEAAL

-468 FVTKI
+468 FVAKI
-473 LSLISLT
+473 LHLISLT
-480 DKPLAAISGSE
+480 DKPLAAISGSQM
-491 IRALSEAL
+491 RALSEAL

>member
-1 MEIKN
+1 MEIKH

-18 GFFFGAAAPAGRDI
+18 GLFFGAAAPAGRDI

-56 HGGSIK
+56 HCGSIK

-82 NNLALCRFM
+82 SNLALCRFM

-141 ALPQRNADNCGSKQT
+141 ALPQGSSSRVGSPAQPPC
-156 NRFRSQASDARDD
+156 SQAS
-169 AADTSFTPAAA
+169 TAAA
-180 SGTQSKDDAADTKIQ
+180 SDTANTASGAHTPSDSREAMNTHRTAISVPRFTVPQ
-195 PACADKDAQKGIC
+195 ALQRTNASAS
-208 KAIAVQQITAASP
+208 AIAAVPGAPYGQTAAS
-221 KADVRSAAPPPA
+221 
-233 PRCVNAAASNTDDA
+233 
-247 APGAQADAN
+247 GAQADGN

-262 TQSACAP
+262 AQFDCAP
-269 DLGAGFV
+269 DFGAGFA

-282 TRLACRNLVIAAG
+282 TCLACRNLVIAAG

-308 LDVLALAPPAG
+308 LDILALAPPAG
-319 LGIPIVPP
+319 LGIPIVLP

-349 RDIELKIFP
+349 RDVELKIFP
-358 KPQENLCGEQTR
+358 KFQENLCGEQAR
-370 SMTAEAAPMFSKP
+370 SMTEEAAP

-415 NHARE
+415 NHARD

-468 FVTKI
+468 FVAKI
-473 LSLISLT
+473 LNLISLT
-480 DKPLAAISGSE
+480 DKPLAAISGSQM
-491 IRALSEAL
+491 RALSEAL

>member
-1 MEIKN
+1 MEIKQ

-18 GFFFGAAAPAGRDI
+18 GLFFGAAAPAGRDI

-56 HGGSIK
+56 HCGSIK

-82 NNLALCRFM
+82 SNLALCRFM

-156 NRFRSQASDARDD
+156 NRFRSQASDATASDARDD

-180 SGTQSKDDAADTKIQ
+180 SGTQSKDDAADINMQ
-195 PACADKDAQKGIC
+195 PACTDKDVPKGIC
-208 KAIAVQQITAASP
+208 KAIAVQQIAAASP
-221 KADVRSAAPPPA
+221 NADVRSAAPP
-233 PRCVNAAASNTDDA
+233 RCANATASDTNDAAS
-247 APGAQADAN
+247 GAQADGN

-262 TQSACAP
+262 AQFACAP
-269 DLGAGFV
+269 DLGAGFA

-282 TRLACRNLVIAAG
+282 TCLACRNLVIAAG

-308 LDVLALAPPAG
+308 LDILALAPPAG

-327 RPALTPVF
+327 RPALTPIF

-349 RDIELKIFP
+349 RDIELKIFS

-370 SMTAEAAPMFSKP
+370 SMTEEAAP

-468 FVTKI
+468 FVAKI
-473 LSLISLT
+473 LHLISLT
-480 DKPLAAISGSE
+480 DKPLAAISGSQM
-491 IRALSEAL
+491 RALSEAL

>member
-1 MEIKN
+1 MEIKQ

-18 GFFFGAAAPAGRDI
+18 GLFFGAAAPAGRDI

-56 HGGSIK
+56 HCGSIK

-82 NNLALCRFM
+82 SNLALCRFM
-91 EGLGVSLIERE
+91 EELGVSLIERE

-115 VRGALLH
+115 VRGALLA
-122 ACAQN
+122 ACARN

-132 TQAEVTAIR
+132 TQAEVSAIR
-141 ALPQRNADNCGSKQT
+141 ALPQGSVGNCGSKQT
-156 NRFRSQASDARDD
+156 NCFRSQASDAVASDARDD

-180 SGTQSKDDAADTKIQ
+180 SGTQSKDDAADINMQ
-195 PACADKDAQKGIC
+195 PACTDKDVPKGIC
-208 KAIAVQQITAASP
+208 KAIAVQQIAAASP
-221 KADVRSAAPPPA
+221 NADVRSAAPPPA
-233 PRCVNAAASNTDDA
+233 SRCANATASDTNDAAS
-247 APGAQADAN
+247 GAQADGN

-262 TQSACAP
+262 AQFDCAP
-269 DLGAGFV
+269 DLGAGFA

-282 TRLACRNLVIAAG
+282 TCLACRNLVIAAG

-327 RPALTPVF
+327 HPALTPVF

-370 SMTAEAAPMFSKP
+370 SMTAEAAP

-468 FVTKI
+468 FAAKI

-480 DKPLAAISGSE
+480 DKPLAAISGSQM
-491 IRALSEAL
+491 RALSEAL
-499 AAWPCTVSGTGGFRE
+499 AAWSCTVSGTGGFRE

>member
-1 MEIKN
+1 MEIKH

-18 GFFFGAAAPAGRDI
+18 GLFFGAAAPAGRDI

-56 HGGSIK
+56 HCGSIK

-82 NNLALCRFM
+82 SNLALCRFM

-122 ACAQN
+122 ACARN

-141 ALPQRNADNCGSKQT
+141 ALLQGSGSSRVGSPAQPSC
-156 NRFRSQASDARDD
+156 SQASA
-169 AADTSFTPAAA
+169 AAA
-180 SGTQSKDDAADTKIQ
+180 SD
-195 PACADKDAQKGIC
+195 
-208 KAIAVQQITAASP
+208 
-221 KADVRSAAPPPA
+221 
-233 PRCVNAAASNTDDA
+233 TDDA
-247 APGAQADAN
+247 TPGAQADGD

-262 TQSACAP
+262 TPSACAP
-269 DLGAGFV
+269 DLGARFI

-282 TRLACRNLVIAAG
+282 TRLACRKLVIAAG

-319 LGIPIVPP
+319 LGLPIVPP
-327 RPALTPVF
+327 RPALTPVC

-349 RDIELKIFP
+349 RSVGLKIFP
-358 KPQENLCGEQTR
+358 KPQ
-370 SMTAEAAPMFSKP
+370 SAAAAGQNSDMFA
-383 MFSKKNKKQTKPQ
+383 KKNKKAAKPQ
-396 SAVGDLLLT
+396 TAVGDLLLT

-415 NHARE
+415 NR
-420 ISAGTRLAINFV
+420 SRDVFAGTRLEINFV

-468 FVTKI
+468 FVAKI
-473 LSLISLT
+473 LNLISLT
-480 DKPLAAISGSE
+480 DKPLAAISGSQM
-491 IRALSEAL
+491 RALSEAL